1 MADSKKIAISLPSK
15 LLRKVESI
23 RHQTGETR
31 SAFIKRT
38 IESSFKE
45 EEKKRLVAQ
54 YIEGY
59 QKYPESRGEANGLTE
74 LADEVLEEEPW
85 E

>member
-1 MADSKKIAISLPSK
+1 MADSKKVAISLPAK
-15 LLRKVESI
+15 LLRKVESK

-38 IESSFKE
+38 IESLFKE
-45 EEKKRLVAQ
+45 EEKKKLIAQ

-59 QKYPESRGEANGLTE
+59 QKYPESRDEADALTD
-74 LADEVLEEEPW
+74 LADEVLAEEPW